1 MTVHASRPRPQDQ
14 ADGLRR
20 LFAQHRVHRARYLPV
35 VSNPHM
41 AFGGVMLERICTALA
56 NLGCHTLVVDA
67 GERAPQPKELSVIN
81 LNECVESLSGDVSY
95 LAARAL
101 PLRFVDTH
109 GSTAAFLQ
117 AAADAAPQAD
127 VILVHA
133 PAGDLCR
140 LFAHADASRCAR
152 PLVLA
157 DERPASVT
165 HAYAGMKL
173 LTQRAGLAVHDLLLS
188 APADSRRAERI
199 GQQLS
204 RCADDFLGAAQ
215 RECLHIDPATHAH
228 EAPTA
233 ALQRWAADVAQAAS
247 AHDNH
252 LPDTAPGALGPDWS
266 PAAPAGVLAYRATAA
281 SLALT

>member
-1 MTVHASRPRPQDQ
+1 MTAYASRPPQDQ

-20 LFAQHRVHRARYLPV
+20 LFAHAQVRWLPV

-56 NLGCHTLVVDA
+56 NLGRHTLVVDA
-67 GERAPQPKELSVIN
+67 GERAPTPKELSVVG
-81 LNECVESLSGDVSY
+81 LVECIERLSADVSY
-95 LAARAL
+95 LAARGL
-101 PLRFVDTH
+101 PLRYVDTR
-109 GSTAAFLQ
+109 GATSAFLQ
-117 AAADAAPQAD
+117 AAAEAAPQAD

-140 LFAHADASRCAR
+140 LFSHADPDRRAR
-152 PLVLA
+152 PLVFA

-165 HAYAGMKL
+165 HAYAAIKL

-188 APADSRRAERI
+188 APQGSRRADRI
-199 GQQLS
+199 AQQLA

-215 RECLHIDPATHAH
+215 RSCLHIDPATHAH

-233 ALQRWAADVAQAAS
+233 ALQRWAAEVAQAGPP
-247 AHDNH
+247 HDPA
-252 LPDTAPGALGPDWS
+252 PDTAPGALS
-266 PAAPAGVLAYRATAA
+266 PAWPHAAAAGVMAYRATAA
-281 SLALT
+281 SLALN